1 VPTIGRA
8 EAATGIGQ
16 ALLALCRLQWLPLQR
31 VGLLASIHLKNAA
44 VQRGHERIALLQ
56 QHFTTTLDAAG
67 LQVPAPAEV
76 THPARSQC
84 LRIDAVTGQQS
95 SPQRRMARTTVH
107 GHDHLRITVET
118 GQEPGPLRRKIGSAG
133 KRVEADVAVI
143 EGGRVTLHRPP
154 VACEAVDIGR
164 ARAGKRRGGL
174 QLRNETRIPQ
184 IHGARMAAAH
194 GSVGSVQILQQRV
207 RPVARRALRGGR
219 RKHRTEQQPCNDHGF
234 IPLPEQTPVSQF
246 SSLAKRARRNGRG
259 RPSMQRQLQH
269 RRRVRR

>member
-1 VPTIGRA
+1 
-8 EAATGIGQ
+8 
-16 ALLALCRLQWLPLQR
+16 
-31 VGLLASIHLKNAA
+31 
-44 VQRGHERIALLQ
+44 
-56 QHFTTTLDAAG
+56 
-67 LQVPAPAEV
+67 
-76 THPARSQC
+76 
-84 LRIDAVTGQQS
+84 
-95 SPQRRMARTTVH
+95 MAWATVH

-118 GQEPGPLRRKIGSAG
+118 GQEPRPLRWKIGSVG

-143 EGGRVTLHRPP
+143 EGGCVTLHRPP

-174 QLRNETRIPQ
+174 QLRNAPRIPQ

-194 GSVGSVQILQQRV
+194 GGVGSVQVLQQRV
-207 RPVARRALRGGR
+207 RPIARRAFRGGR

-246 SSLAKRARRNGRG
+246 SSLAYRTRRNGRG
-259 RPSMQRQLQH
+259 LPSMQRQLQH